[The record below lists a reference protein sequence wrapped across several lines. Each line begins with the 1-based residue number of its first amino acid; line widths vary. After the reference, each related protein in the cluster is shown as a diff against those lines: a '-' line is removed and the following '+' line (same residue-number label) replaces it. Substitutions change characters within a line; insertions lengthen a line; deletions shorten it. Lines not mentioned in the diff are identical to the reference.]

1 MSAVLPANP
10 LSHPDRDVR
19 QREIVPPQK
28 LAACH
33 AIVIGV
39 GAIGRQVAIQLAAV
53 GVGAME
59 LIDFDTVDPENLA
72 PQAYWEK
79 DLGRLKVEATAD
91 VCRELHPQMKVEI
104 HAERFRRSSVK
115 TIAAFDDR
123 RGDQKLA
130 VFACVDSIETRRLI
144 WQTLQPRIDFWA
156 DGRMS
161 AEVLRV
167 LTSDSPASDNH
178 YATTLFSEAQA
189 YAGSCTA
196 KSTVYTASI
205 AAGLMLSQF
214 TRWLRELPIDRD
226 VTLNLLSM
234 EMAEA

>member
-1 MSAVLPANP
+1 MSAVLPAIL

-19 QREIVPPQK
+19 QREIVPPEK

-33 AIVIGV
+33 AIIIGV

-53 GVGAME
+53 GVGAMDV
-59 LIDFDTVDPENLA
+59 IDFDTVDPENLA

-91 VCRELHPQMKVEI
+91 VCRELHPQMKVEV

-115 TIAAFDDR
+115 TIAAFGEG
-123 RGDQKLA
+123 RGDHKLA
-130 VFACVDSIETRRLI
+130 VFACVDSIETRKMI
-144 WQTLQPRIDFWA
+144 WESLHQRIDFWA

-167 LTSDSPASDNH
+167 LASASPASDDH
-178 YATTLFSEAQA
+178 YATTLFPEAQA

-214 TRWLRELPIDRD
+214 TRWLRGLPIDRD

-234 EMAEA
+234 EMAAA

>member
-1 MSAVLPANP
+1 MSAVLSTNL

-19 QREIVPPQK
+19 QWEIVSPEK

-39 GAIGRQVAIQLAAV
+39 GAIGRQVA
-53 GVGAME
+53 
-59 LIDFDTVDPENLA
+59 IDFDTVDPENLA

-91 VCRELHPQMKVEI
+91 VCRELHPQMKVEV

-115 TIAAFDDR
+115 TMAAFGDR
-123 RGDQKLA
+123 RGDHKLV

-161 AEVLRV
+161 AEVMRV
-167 LTSDSPASDNH
+167 LASANPASDS
-178 YATTLFSEAQA
+178 YYGTTLFSEVQA

-196 KSTVYTASI
+196 RSTVYTASI
-205 AAGLMLSQF
+205 AAGLMLCQF
-214 TRWLRELPIDRD
+214 TRWLRGLPIDRD

-234 EMAEA
+234 EMAVV